1 MALTSVGPG
10 EVQRA
15 LWPQPEHARDLVLLG
30 SAREARGRGVRP
42 AGRPILTLDPV
53 GRGQVFSPNAAR
65 RRLQRWRQHIPSRA
79 LVLHVLYPLPH
90 ALPSRWPP
98 RPSPCSPAVVGSVF
112 ARPAVVLAARKSK
125 QNSFVPLPLHFAS
138 YTQFD
143 RCAFRASPQR
153 SNFGEKLEMLLIVT
167 VTGKSRCVKGMRTY
181 LAPFFCLAVPVHFLA
196 R

>member
-1 MALTSVGPG
+1 MSALAAAGARSRPRSPRFRSRGSRSRRSPRTSHPHAGPG
-10 EVQRA
+10 RP
-15 LWPQPEHARDLVLLG
+15 WPG
-30 SAREARGRGVRP
+30 
-42 AGRPILTLDPV
+42 
-53 GRGQVFSPNAAR
+53 VFSKCGSPSAAAMATAYSLPR
-65 RRLQRWRQHIPSRA
+65 PGPSC
-79 LVLHVLYPLPH
+79 PLP
-90 ALPSRWPP
+90 LPSRWPP
-98 RPSPCSPAVVGSVF
+98 RPSPCSPAVVGRVF